1 MQTPAFAPAG
11 TTSSTSAAG
20 GNDAS
25 SSGSPL
31 PPASN
36 RLQLVISSP
45 FLFLVVFGV
54 YSVMMSETS
63 VAKLKVHESVNV
75 SATPASLAAVKVV
88 KPTCASPAAYDAV
101 HSAIVDAQSRIWTYW
116 NVPTYPLFL
125 GTMSIPK
132 KSWEIQKLKFV
143 RLLLERGGGSGGG
156 SGSTP
161 YQFVV
166 GFSGS
171 SVTAGHDNYFSE
183 AYPSVFYEAL
193 RPVFSA
199 LPGGVNLTV
208 RNHALGTSRAP
219 CIPAI
224 PHRLP
229 HRLPHQSR
237 RQQPV
242 LPVRRVRGHAPGRRP
257 GRGHVGAIHELR
269 PRRQAPRVLLAR
281 RCRHAQGA
289 LPYLPRV
296 LCPTIICD
304 ARVVARVRCRR

>member
-1 MQTPAFAPAG
+1 
-11 TTSSTSAAG
+11 
-20 GNDAS
+20 
-25 SSGSPL
+25 
-31 PPASN
+31 
-36 RLQLVISSP
+36 
-45 FLFLVVFGV
+45 
-54 YSVMMSETS
+54 
-63 VAKLKVHESVNV
+63 
-75 SATPASLAAVKVV
+75 
-88 KPTCASPAAYDAV
+88 
-101 HSAIVDAQSRIWTYW
+101 
-116 NVPTYPLFL
+116 
-125 GTMSIPK
+125 MSIPK

-208 RNHALGTSRAP
+208 RNHALGTSSASF
-219 CIPAI
+219 IPLSPTACC
-224 PHRLP
+224 
-229 HRLPHQSR
+229 LPHQSR

-257 GRGHVGAIHELR
+257 GRGHVGAVHELR

-281 RCRHAQGA
+281 RRRHAQGA

-296 LCPTIICD
+296 LCPTIISD
-304 ARVVARVRCRR
+304 VRVVARVRCRR